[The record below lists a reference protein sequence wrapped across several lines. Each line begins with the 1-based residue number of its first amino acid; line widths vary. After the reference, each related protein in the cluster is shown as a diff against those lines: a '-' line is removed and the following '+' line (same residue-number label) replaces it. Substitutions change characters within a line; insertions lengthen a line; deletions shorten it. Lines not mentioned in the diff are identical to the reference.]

1 VSERQRIR
9 GRGAIGALGV
19 VGALMAAG
27 VVAERAPAADAR
39 VHTVTIENMRFEPQ
53 VLTVR
58 RGDRVVWVNK
68 DLFPHTS
75 TAAARAFDSQSIPP
89 AASWTFVAGKTGSY
103 AYGCAFHPAMTGRLI
118 VQ

>member
-1 VSERQRIR
+1 MWTC
-9 GRGAIGALGV
+9 GAVLAVALGFS
-19 VGALMAAG
+19 AATP
-27 VVAERAPAADAR
+27 RFDASLTR
-39 VHTVTIENMRFEPQ
+39 RTHVVTIEGMRFNPEE
-53 VLTVR
+53 LTVR